1 MEENPYV
8 TAWAEYRRI
17 RLRMFRLALL
27 FFPLTFGSAFIA
39 QTLFHAFWPA
49 FPVLFGWMLA
59 YIECWQRLWD
69 WRCPRCQERFFDGNH
84 GTYYWNSFARRC
96 LHCRLPLWTV
106 EDEQPV
112 NRLLV
117 PTGREARD

>member
-17 RLRMFRLALL
+17 RRRQFRLALL
-27 FFPLTFGSAFIA
+27 FLPVMFGSAFLA
-39 QTLFHAFWPA
+39 QPRFHAAWLA
-49 FPVLFGWMLA
+49 YAVAIGWMVA
-59 YIECWQRLWD
+59 YVVSCQRLKD
-69 WRCPRCQERFFDGNH
+69 WRCPRCQECFFGAPSIFRNR
-84 GTYYWNSFARRC
+84 YVRRC
-96 LHCRLPLWTV
+96 MYCRLPLWAV